1 MTLTVDWAARIVNSD
16 VSITDIVA
24 FREEVR
30 ILEASEIGQ
39 LYPPIITYKKVD
51 SGGGSFLHFV
61 DIINSYQMQFPIAG
75 NYQML
80 GNINGDIVPVAGV
93 YVERLKGVAFVTG
106 PSTGGGSG
114 LFDLTD
120 RATLHE
126 INSNTK

>member
-24 FREEVR
+24 FREELR
-30 ILEASEIGQ
+30 ILEASETGQ

-51 SGGGSFLHFV
+51 SGGGSLLHFV
-61 DIINSYQMQFPIAG
+61 DFINTYQIQFPVAG
-75 NYQML
+75 NYDII
-80 GNINGDIVPVAGV
+80 GNINADIIPTAGV
-93 YVERLKGVAFVTG
+93 YVDRLKAVSFVTG